1 MRGRLAEGGPVPGLR
16 GLWGRLWPGLF
27 PLTLDL
33 DAGNGRSERRR
44 FLREGLQPLGSIP
57 APPLPPSHPQ
67 LLIGACCQQ
76 VIRRPPRPGIVFRSF
91 LFSTVLSGGLQLPKR
106 FIHPSVCAAP
116 AHTQKLEFPRRLWA
130 EPLSRIHAK
139 AFRPRGDLGKSTCA
153 GLAVCAIV
161 FLPFRRQLLQ
171 RRSRL
176 PTWSTRRRPACVGRY
191 SVARKPVSR
200 VRTLCPALVSPAFVQ
215 EAP

>member
-16 GLWGRLWPGLF
+16 GLWGRFWPGPF

-33 DAGNGRSERRR
+33 DAGNGRSGRRR
-44 FLREGLQPLGSIP
+44 FPGEGLQPLGSIP
-57 APPLPPSHPQ
+57 APPPTLPP
-67 LLIGACCQQ
+67 
-76 VIRRPPRPGIVFRSF
+76 VIDRCPLSASYSSPASSRYCFPKLP
-91 LFSTVLSGGLQLPKR
+91 VLYRLVWWL
-106 FIHPSVCAAP
+106 AASK
-116 AHTQKLEFPRRLWA
+116 ALYSSLTQKLEFPRRLWA

-176 PTWSTRRRPACVGRY
+176 PTWSTQRRPACVGRY
-191 SVARKPVSR
+191 SVARKPGV
-200 VRTLCPALVSPAFVQ
+200 PG
-215 EAP
+215 